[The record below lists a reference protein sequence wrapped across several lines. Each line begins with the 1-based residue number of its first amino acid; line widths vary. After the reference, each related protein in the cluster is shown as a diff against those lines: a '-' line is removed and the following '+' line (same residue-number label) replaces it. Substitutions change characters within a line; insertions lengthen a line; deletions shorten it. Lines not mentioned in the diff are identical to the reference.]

1 MARQLTDKN
10 DIKIFILYLLKNIER
25 PVDMITLNDIV
36 VQDGF
41 VNQFDFMDCFFEL
54 CETSAV
60 RKFEKDGTEMYEI
73 TDEGAVAAETMQSNI
88 IVAIRER
95 SLRSALRL
103 LSFRGRGAKASFA
116 LNDEADGK
124 CRLGCSFTDKTGEFF
139 SLSLLLD
146 TRHQAELMRYNCS
159 ENPELLYRGVLSI
172 LSGDINYLADA
183 WADDGDDGEEE
194 KV

>member
-1 MARQLTDKN
+1 MAKQITDKN

-41 VNQFDFMDCFFEL
+41 VNHFDFMDCFFEL
-54 CETSAV
+54 CETNAV

-88 IVAIRER
+88 IITIRER
-95 SLRSALRL
+95 SLRSAMRL
-103 LSFRGRGAKASFA
+103 LS
-116 LNDEADGK
+116 ADGR
-124 CRLGCSFTDKTGEFF
+124 CRLSCKFTDKTGEFF

-183 WADDGDDGEEE
+183 WADDGDDEEEE
-194 KV
+194 KK